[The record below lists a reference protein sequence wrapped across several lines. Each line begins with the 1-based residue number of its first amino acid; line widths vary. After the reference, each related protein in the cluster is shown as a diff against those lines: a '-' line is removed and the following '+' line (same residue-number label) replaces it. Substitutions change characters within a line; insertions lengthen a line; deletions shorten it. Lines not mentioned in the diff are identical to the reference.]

1 MGFVKCELC
10 DSGEDTQEEKSSRRL
25 DKSPEFRGDF
35 WAGDTNLE
43 VDDI

>member
-1 MGFVKCELC
+1 MGFVKCELR
-10 DSGEDTQEEKSSRRL
+10 DSGEDTQVKNSRQL